1 MYTKGFEVIFSVN
14 GSLIDDKNDHEDL
27 KMKII
32 LKTSLFCVKFE
43 EFQKNGFLSVKKN
56 SKLNISRLKRVMT
69 LKFCTGLQLIMRM

>member
-1 MYTKGFEVIFSVN
+1 MVKTVKKQHYFLNLSHFMYTKGFEVIFSVN

-43 EFQKNGFLSVKKN
+43 EFQKTFFC
-56 SKLNISRLKRVMT
+56 RLK
-69 LKFCTGLQLIMRM
+69 KIQN